1 MNPPAENEK
10 PVSKQSLPGTVDLP
24 VMPAAKMRIW
34 NIRRAIS
41 IKGSIRLGVGT
52 FFFTQ
57 GLCFASWASRIP
69 DIKNLLSLSD
79 AGLGSVLFAL
89 PAGSIAGLPLSG
101 WVVGRLGSKRV
112 LLFGALVY
120 VLAMVSIGLVSAT
133 WQLVASLFCFG
144 VTGNLVN
151 IAVNTQA
158 IGVENIYKKSIMA
171 SFHGAWSLAGFSGA
185 TLGTVLV
192 SNRVPPLL
200 HFLSVAVFCYVA
212 IFVAHRFTLRG
223 NISSG
228 SQPFFAKPDNAL
240 LALGVIGFCGMAC
253 EGAMF
258 DWSGVYFQK
267 VVNAPMTMTTV
278 GYVAFMSTMS
288 GGRFAGDWLAN
299 LIGRKKMLQLSGIF
313 ISAGLMVSVLFPF
326 IVPVTIGFL
335 LVGFGVSSVVPLV
348 YSAAG
353 KSPTMSPSMA
363 LAAVSTISFFG
374 FLIGPPLIGF
384 IAEEASL
391 RYSFAVIAALG
402 LGTTILSSKAK
413 LIQ

>member
-1 MNPPAENEK
+1 MNAPSENEK
-10 PVSKQSLPGTVDLP
+10 PVSQQSLPGQVDLP
-24 VMPAAKMRIW
+24 VPPEAKMRIW
-34 NIRRAIS
+34 NIRRAVS
-41 IKGSIRLGVGT
+41 TKGAIRLGVGT

-69 DIKNLLSLSD
+69 DIKNTLGLSD

-89 PAGSIAGLPLSG
+89 PAGSIASLPLSG
-101 WVVGRLGSKRV
+101 WMVGRFGSKRM
-112 LLFGALVY
+112 LLIGASVY
-120 VLAMVSIGLVSAT
+120 VFVLTMIGLVQAP
-133 WQLVASLFCFG
+133 WHLVAALFCFG
-144 VTGNLVN
+144 LSGNLVN

-171 SFHGAWSLAGFSGA
+171 SFHGAWSLAGFTGA
-185 TLGTVLV
+185 AVGTVLV
-192 SNRVPPLL
+192 SNGVPPIF
-200 HFLSVAVFCYVA
+200 HFIGVAVFCYLV
-212 IFVAHRFTLRG
+212 IFIAQGFTLRG
-223 NISSG
+223 QISSG
-228 SQPFFAKPDNAL
+228 DQPFFAKPDNAL
-240 LALGVIGFCGMAC
+240 LALGIIGFCGMAC

-267 VVNAPMTMTTV
+267 VVNAPKALITL
-278 GYVAFMSTMS
+278 GYTAFMSTMA

-299 LIGRKKMLQLSGIF
+299 TIGRRKMLQMSGCF
-313 ISAGLMVSVLFPF
+313 IAAGLMTSVLFPY

-335 LVGFGVSSVVPLV
+335 MVGFGVSSVVPLV

-353 KSPTMSPSMA
+353 KSPAMSPNMA

-402 LGTTILSSKAK
+402 FGITILSSKAK

>member
-1 MNPPAENEK
+1 MTSKPENER

-41 IKGSIRLGVGT
+41 IKGYVRLGVGT

-69 DIKNLLSLSD
+69 DIKNLMGLSD

-89 PAGSIAGLPLSG
+89 PAGSIASLPVSG
-101 WVVGRLGSKRV
+101 WMVTKFGSKKM
-112 LLFGALVY
+112 LLIGALCY
-120 VLAMVSIGLVSAT
+120 VLTLVAVGFMHET
-133 WQLVASLFCFG
+133 WQLVAALFCFG
-144 VTGNLVN
+144 LVGNLVN

-185 TLGTVLV
+185 AVGTLLV
-192 SNRVPPLL
+192 SNEVLPSF
-200 HFLSVAVFCYVA
+200 HFVGIAVFCFLLIALAYPY
-212 IFVAHRFTLRG
+212 TLRG
-223 NISSG
+223 KISSG
-228 SQPFFAKPDNAL
+228 DQPFFARPDSAL
-240 LALGVIGFCGMAC
+240 LTLGLIGFCGMAC

-267 VVNAPMTMTTV
+267 VVNAPKTLTTV
-278 GYVAFMSTMS
+278 GYVAFMSTMA

-299 LIGRKKMLQLSGIF
+299 KIGRKKMLQMSGVF
-313 ISAGLMVSVLFPF
+313 ISTGLLVSVIFPF
-326 IVPVTIGFL
+326 IVPVTAGFL

-353 KSPTMSPSMA
+353 KSPTLSPSMA

-402 LGTTILSSKAK
+402 SCTAILASRAK